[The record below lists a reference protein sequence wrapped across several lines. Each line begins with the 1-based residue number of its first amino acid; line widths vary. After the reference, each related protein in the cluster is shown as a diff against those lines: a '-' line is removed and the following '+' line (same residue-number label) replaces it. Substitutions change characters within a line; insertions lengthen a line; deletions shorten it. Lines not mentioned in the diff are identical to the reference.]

1 MHQDDSYKTN
11 QILEDG
17 HGRLHAKNDSQFLY
31 NLIFTEKKC
40 YDPIGRWLL
49 VWYFFV
55 FLAIIYS
62 YVEMGLILTYWE
74 EAWVDLNSNP
84 ISISLSVYCLLVF
97 AADMLVQFNTGYLF
111 RGVIITDKS
120 RVVSN
125 YLRSVFIPDLLL
137 IIILIITILSSD
149 IYINIVRVIVV
160 TKFIRMLDIDEL
172 YLRRIS
178 TNRMLKVYY
187 VISKQFIT
195 IFILSHTI
203 GLFFYVIDYAL
214 TNDPVCI

>member
-1 MHQDDSYKTN
+1 
-11 QILEDG
+11 
-17 HGRLHAKNDSQFLY
+17 
-31 NLIFTEKKC
+31 
-40 YDPIGRWLL
+40 
-49 VWYFFV
+49 
-55 FLAIIYS
+55 
-62 YVEMGLILTYWE
+62 MGLILTYWE

-84 ISISLSVYCLLVF
+84 IAISLSAYCLLVF

-149 IYINIVRVIVV
+149 IYINIVKILVV

-172 YLRRIS
+172 YLRKIS
-178 TNRMLKVYY
+178 TRKMLKVYY

-203 GLFFYVIDYAL
+203 GLFFYAIDYAL
-214 TNDPVCI
+214 TNDPACI

>member
-1 MHQDDSYKTN
+1 MRLHQDDSYKTN

-74 EAWVDLNSNP
+74 
-84 ISISLSVYCLLVF
+84 
-97 AADMLVQFNTGYLF
+97 
-111 RGVIITDKS
+111 
-120 RVVSN
+120 
-125 YLRSVFIPDLLL
+125 
-137 IIILIITILSSD
+137 
-149 IYINIVRVIVV
+149 
-160 TKFIRMLDIDEL
+160 
-172 YLRRIS
+172 
-178 TNRMLKVYY
+178 
-187 VISKQFIT
+187 
-195 IFILSHTI
+195 
-203 GLFFYVIDYAL
+203 
-214 TNDPVCI
+214 